1 MSNENRVKD
10 GQYINIQAF
19 MIKDL
24 ELKGNEL
31 LIYAIIYGF
40 SQDEESTFKGNVQYL
55 ADWTN
60 STRQGAMKCLNSLVE
75 KGYIQKIEHAGF
87 ANEYFAPP
95 VNKVYNPCKQSL
107 QPVETKFT
115 PPVNKVDSSNQLNN
129 IEDTIFDKKGRFI
142 PPTVEEVRAYCN
154 ERKNNV
160 DAEAFVNFYASK
172 GWYVGKNKM
181 KDWKACVITWEK
193 RSANNQVE
201 KPATSYDIEKV
212 KERAQLPI
220 VYKSKK

>member
-10 GQYINIQAF
+10 GLYINVQAF

-107 QPVETKFT
+107 QP
-115 PPVNKVDSSNQLNN
+115 PVNKVYTSNQLNN
-129 IEDTIFDKKGRFI
+129 IEDNIFDKKGRFI
-142 PPTVEEVRAYCN
+142 PPTVEEVRAYCK
-154 ERKNNV
+154 ERRNNV

-172 GWYVGKNKM
+172 GWYIGKNKM

-193 RSANNQVE
+193 RNKKEGQGTA
-201 KPATSYDIEKV
+201 PSYDSEAFRRK
-212 KERAQLPI
+212 AQQEI
-220 VYKSKK
+220 VYKRKK